1 MYMYTGKEMKLDVG
15 TQSLMQ
21 NTNTIFS
28 LTLFNVLTPNVKN
41 FIVKVSSF
49 PCNITVSDLRRNSM

>member
-1 MYMYTGKEMKLDVG
+1 MYTGKEVKLDVG
-15 TQSLMQ
+15 SQSLMQ

-49 PCNITVSDLRRNSM
+49 SCNIMVSDLRRKSM